1 MHNSSGTATSPNLS
15 RTREND
21 PTQIAASRAGCK
33 KNATVAKNSQA
44 TVAFLKSSWKIARR
58 SLAVILPPAS
68 DKTLVG
74 VAVVLERYYRPC
86 AARQFILALFCRATL
101 TTSVEGIIK

>member
-44 TVAFLKSSWKIARR
+44 TVAFLKPSWKIARR
-58 SLAVILPPAS
+58 PESGPLTSRVLARPWR
-68 DKTLVG
+68 
-74 VAVVLERYYRPC
+74 VAVVLERYYRPR
-86 AARQFILALFCRATL
+86 AARQYILARLCRATL